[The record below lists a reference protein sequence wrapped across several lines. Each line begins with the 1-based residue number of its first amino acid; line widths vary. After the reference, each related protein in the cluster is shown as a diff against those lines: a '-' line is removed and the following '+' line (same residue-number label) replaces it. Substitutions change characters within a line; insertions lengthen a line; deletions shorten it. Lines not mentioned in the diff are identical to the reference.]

1 MNTEPSPHH
10 RSALPKGFHVL
21 IGAQFTSALADNA
34 LLIVAVALLRER
46 DFPAWWA
53 PLLKF
58 VFTLSYVF
66 LAPWVGPIADAI
78 PKARLMAWMN
88 GLKWFGAA
96 AMLLLWNP
104 IVGFAIV
111 GVGAAAYAPAK
122 YGLITEL
129 VPAHQLVKANGWI
142 EVSVVSAALLGV
154 AAGGFLVSE
163 RWLAFTSGGL
173 SFLGTSQYG
182 SSVCLILLLYTL
194 ASLLNWRIPDSGA
207 IYPSTPWHPIP
218 LLKEFWQGHLK
229 LWSDPEGR
237 LSLGVTTLFWGV
249 AATLQFAVLRWADEI
264 LSLTLDKAAY
274 LQGVVALGIVA
285 GAALAGRWVPLHW
298 ARRILPLGVVMGICL
313 PVATSMT
320 NLSSTLWVLC
330 LLGAVCG
337 MLVVPMN
344 ALLQH
349 RGYVLL
355 SAGRSIAVQGFN
367 ENASIL
373 VMLGVYAACT
383 KLQVP
388 IVPLMTAFG
397 WLIALAMAGLTWM
410 DAVDRK
416 RSPRL

>member
-163 RWLAFTSGGL
+163 RWLAFTSGGP

-264 LSLTLDKAAY
+264 LGLTLDKAAY

>member
-1 MNTEPSPHH
+1 VNTEPSPHH

-104 IVGFAIV
+104 IVGFAVV

-163 RWLAFTSGGL
+163 RWLAFTSGGP

-229 LWSDPEGR
+229 LCSDPEGR

-264 LSLTLDKAAY
+264 LGLTLDKAAY

>member
-104 IVGFAIV
+104 IVGFAVV

-163 RWLAFTSGGL
+163 RWLAFTSGGP

-264 LSLTLDKAAY
+264 LGLTLDKAAY

-285 GAALAGRWVPLHW
+285 GAALAGRWVPLHS
-298 ARRILPLGVVMGICL
+298 IG
-313 PVATSMT
+313 
-320 NLSSTLWVLC
+320 
-330 LLGAVCG
+330 
-337 MLVVPMN
+337 
-344 ALLQH
+344 
-349 RGYVLL
+349 
-355 SAGRSIAVQGFN
+355 SAG
-367 ENASIL
+367 
-373 VMLGVYAACT
+373 
-383 KLQVP
+383 
-388 IVPLMTAFG
+388 
-397 WLIALAMAGLTWM
+397 
-410 DAVDRK
+410 
-416 RSPRL
+416 

>member
-104 IVGFAIV
+104 IVGFAVV

-163 RWLAFTSGGL
+163 RWLAFTSGGP

-264 LSLTLDKAAY
+264 LGLTLDKAAY

>member
-1 MNTEPSPHH
+1 VNTEPSPHH

-163 RWLAFTSGGL
+163 RWLAFTSGGP

-264 LSLTLDKAAY
+264 LGLTLDKAAY